1 MLKFYFSSVI
11 IWFIIIYASIK
22 LTSPL
27 IKENGWVD
35 SNIKKNKA
43 KGIFGCLLIAVIPV
57 FRLIVIIALFILAVN
72 KKEVK

>member
-1 MLKFYFSSVI
+1 MLKFYFSSII
-11 IWFIIIYASIK
+11 IWFVIIYASAK
-22 LTSPL
+22 LTNPL

-43 KGIFGCLLIAVIPV
+43 KGIFRCLLIATIPI
-57 FRLIVIIALFILAVN
+57 FRLIVTITFFILAVN